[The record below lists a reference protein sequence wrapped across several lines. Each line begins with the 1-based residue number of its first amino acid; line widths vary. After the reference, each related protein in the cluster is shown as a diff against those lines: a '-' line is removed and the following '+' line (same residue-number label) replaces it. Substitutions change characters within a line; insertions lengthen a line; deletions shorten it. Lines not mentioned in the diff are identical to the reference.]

1 MKRKPAGL
9 QLSPAGIKAGVW
21 IDTGQ
26 WESTTNRPSRGVGLR
41 RRYQDM
47 QIEESPPLIM
57 RGDRSFT
64 VAEAREMGWLL

>member
-1 MKRKPAGL
+1 
-9 QLSPAGIKAGVW
+9 
-21 IDTGQ
+21 
-26 WESTTNRPSRGVGLR
+26 
-41 RRYQDM
+41 M